1 MILNKQIKE
10 DLKEFEAKVKELLIK
25 DKRFIGTIVTVDY
38 ICKKTKFKSKLN
50 ITIN

>member
-1 MILNKQIKE
+1 MTKQEVEQKIKE
-10 DLKEFEAKVKELLIK
+10 ILSK